1 MTIFYLYVVSVLR
14 AQNLFSVVL
23 KVSHPLRPVLGFKIA
38 VHVSIGEIRIAAAV
52 LAYSK
57 SLYFNQGISVLV

>member
-23 KVSHPLRPVLGFKIA
+23 KVSHPLRPVLAFKIA
-38 VHVSIGEIRIAAAV
+38 VHVRTGEIRIAATV
-52 LAYSK
+52 LAYSID
-57 SLYFNQGISVLV
+57 L